1 MFKLKSKKRSAE
13 TGEIAE
19 SEFSRGEIESEEPV
33 EQEYQDEYPDQYQE
47 PKPNKKI
54 KKESAAPQTPLR
66 PVSALVKFD
75 HVSKVYGDNFSA
87 LTDVDFEV
95 QEGEFISIVGSSGAG
110 KSTLLKLIYAEEKP
124 TEGYVYFDSLP
135 LAHISR
141 RRLPY
146 HRRRIGTVFQDFKL
160 LPKKTAYE
168 NVAYALEVCGAAA
181 EEILEDV
188 PQILDIVGLGNKME
202 KFPHQLSGG
211 EQQKVVLARALI
223 HKPLIIVADEPTG
236 NLDPTNSME
245 IIDLLLKINQLGT
258 TVILA
263 SHDREIVN
271 KASKRVLVVDGGRI
285 VCDDAQGKYKIC

>member
-1 MFKLKSKKRSAE
+1 M
-13 TGEIAE
+13 
-19 SEFSRGEIESEEPV
+19 
-33 EQEYQDEYPDQYQE
+33 
-47 PKPNKKI
+47 
-54 KKESAAPQTPLR
+54 
-66 PVSALVKFD
+66 VKFD